1 MEGTTAVLTVFF
13 EKETGFWVGI
23 YERRDGES
31 LEASKTIFGAE
42 PSLKEVHAFLLADW
56 GRMRFG
62 RSDGLFRLYQKKN
75 PKRLQRE
82 IRRQTGGQGVGT
94 KAQQA
99 LAALREEQKT
109 ERKIRQKAEK
119 AAEAERRFRQKQEKR
134 KEKHKGH

>member
-1 MEGTTAVLTVFF
+1 MEGTAAVLTVFF
-13 EKETGFWVGI
+13 EAETGFWVGI
-23 YERRDGES
+23 YERRDGGF
-31 LEASKTIFGAE
+31 LEAARIVFGVE
-42 PSLKEVHAFLLADW
+42 PKAHEVHAFLLANW
-56 GRMRFG
+56 GVLRFG
-62 RSDGLFRLYQKKN
+62 QATAAPRHSQPKN

-109 ERKIRQKAEK
+109 ERKICRKAER
-119 AAEAERRFRQKQEKR
+119 AAETERRFRQKQEKR